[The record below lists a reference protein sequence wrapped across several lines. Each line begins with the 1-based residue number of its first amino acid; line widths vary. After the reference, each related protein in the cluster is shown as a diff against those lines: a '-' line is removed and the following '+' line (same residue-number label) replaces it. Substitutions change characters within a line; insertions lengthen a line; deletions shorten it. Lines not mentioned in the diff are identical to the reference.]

1 MIGVIGSI
9 STDFVVTTNRVPKQ
23 GETVYGQAF
32 ETTFGGKGANQAVA
46 AARLGGRVQ
55 MFGCVGGDQFG
66 LETKANLARNGVD
79 VTAIRTIENT
89 TTGSAHITVFEG
101 DNAIVYVPGANQEV
115 TVDYLKS
122 VEADLLACT
131 YFVIQNEI
139 PMPSIQYLIDLAD
152 AHDIKVTYDPAPF
165 IEIDKGYLEKVD
177 YLLPNETEAKE
188 MFGDQDVDALLGQ
201 YPAQLL
207 ITMGG
212 DGIRYHDGEVAVHV
226 PAIKG
231 EVVDT
236 TGAGDTFSGAFTVAL
251 SKGNSLA
258 DAIQFASIAGSL
270 SVQKFGAQ
278 GGMPTIDALKTHEKF
293 NDSWKV

>member
-46 AARLGGRVQ
+46 AARLDGQVQ
-55 MFGCVGGDQFG
+55 MFGCVGSDQFG

-122 VEADLLACT
+122 VEADLLTCT

-188 MFGDQDVDALLGQ
+188 MFGDLDTDVLLGQ

-212 DGIRYHDGEVAVHV
+212 DGVRYHDGEVAVHV

-231 EVVDT
+231 HVVDT

-278 GGMPTIDALKTHEKF
+278 GGMPTIDALKTHEEF
-293 NDSWKV
+293 NDSWQV

>member
-1 MIGVIGSI
+1 M
-9 STDFVVTTNRVPKQ
+9 
-23 GETVYGQAF
+23 
-32 ETTFGGKGANQAVA
+32 
-46 AARLGGRVQ
+46 
-55 MFGCVGGDQFG
+55 
-66 LETKANLARNGVD
+66 
-79 VTAIRTIENT
+79 RTIENT

-122 VEADLLACT
+122 VEVDLLTCT

-165 IEIDKGYLEKVD
+165 IEIDKAYLEKVD

-278 GGMPTIDALKTHEKF
+278 GGMPTIDALKAHEKF
-293 NDSWKV
+293 NDSWQV

>member
-46 AARLGGRVQ
+46 AARLGGQVQ

-66 LETKANLARNGVD
+66 QETKANLARNGVD

-122 VEADLLACT
+122 VEADLLTCT

-165 IEIDKGYLEKVD
+165 IEIDKAYLEKVD

-278 GGMPTIDALKTHEKF
+278 GGMPTIDALKAHEKF
-293 NDSWKV
+293 NDSWQV

>member
-46 AARLGGRVQ
+46 AARLGGQVQ
-55 MFGCVGGDQFG
+55 MFACVGSDQFG

-115 TVDYLKS
+115 TIDYLKS
-122 VEADLLACT
+122 VEADLLTCT

-165 IEIDKGYLEKVD
+165 IEIDKAYLEKVD

-278 GGMPTIDALKTHEKF
+278 GGMPTIDALKAHEKF
-293 NDSWKV
+293 NDSWQV

>member
-46 AARLGGRVQ
+46 AARLGGQVK

-66 LETKANLARNGVD
+66 EETKANLAENGVD
-79 VTAIRTIENT
+79 VSSVKTIENT

-101 DNAIVYVPGANQEV
+101 DNAIVYVPGANQQV

-165 IEIDKGYLEKVD
+165 IEIAPMYLEKVD

-188 MFGDQDVDALLGQ
+188 MFGDVNFDELLAQ

-207 ITMGG
+207 ITMSG
-212 DGIRYHDGEVAVHV
+212 DGVRYHDGEVAKHL

-231 EVVDT
+231 NVVDT

-251 SKGNSLA
+251 SKGNSLT

-278 GGMPTIDALKTHEKF
+278 GGMPTLDELKAHE
-293 NDSWKV
+293 NYNNNWQV

>member
-46 AARLGGRVQ
+46 AARLGGQVQ

-66 LETKANLARNGVD
+66 QETKANLARNGVD
-79 VTAIRTIENT
+79 VTAVKTIADT

-177 YLLPNETEAKE
+177 YLLPNETEAQE
-188 MFGDQDVDALLGQ
+188 MFGDQDVDALLGK

-212 DGIRYHDGEVAVHV
+212 EGIRYHDGEAAVHV

-278 GGMPTIDALKTHEKF
+278 GGMPTLDALKAHETF
-293 NDSWKV
+293 NDNWKV

>member
-46 AARLGGRVQ
+46 AARLGGQVQ

-66 LETKANLARNGVD
+66 QETKANLARNGVD
-79 VTAIRTIENT
+79 VTAVKTIENT

-139 PMPSIQYLIDLAD
+139 PMPSIQYLIDLAE

-165 IEIDKGYLEKVD
+165 IEIDKAYLEKVD

-188 MFGDQDVDALLGQ
+188 MFGDLEMDALLGQ

-207 ITMGG
+207 VTMGG
-212 DGIRYHDGEVAVHV
+212 DGVRYHDGEMAVHV

-231 EVVDT
+231 NVVDT

-258 DAIQFASIAGSL
+258 GAIQFASIAGSL

-278 GGMPTIDALKTHEKF
+278 GGMPTIDALKTHEEF
-293 NDSWKV
+293 NDSWQV

>member
-66 LETKANLARNGVD
+66 QETKANLARNGVD
-79 VTAIRTIENT
+79 VTAIKTIEDT

-165 IEIDKGYLEKVD
+165 IEIDKAYLEKVD

-251 SKGNSLA
+251 SKGNSVA

>member
-46 AARLGGRVQ
+46 AARLGGQVQ
-55 MFGCVGGDQFG
+55 MFGCVGSDQFG

-115 TVDYLKS
+115 TIDYLKS
-122 VEADLLACT
+122 VEADLLTCT

-165 IEIDKGYLEKVD
+165 IEIDKAYLEKVD

-278 GGMPTIDALKTHEKF
+278 GGMPTIDALKAHEKF
-293 NDSWKV
+293 NDSWQV

>member
-46 AARLGGRVQ
+46 AARLGGQVQ

-66 LETKANLARNGVD
+66 QETKANLARNGVD
-79 VTAIRTIENT
+79 VTAVKTIENT

-122 VEADLLACT
+122 VEADLLTCT

-139 PMPSIQYLIDLAD
+139 PMPSIQYLIDLAEE
-152 AHDIKVTYDPAPF
+152 HDIKVTYDPAPF
-165 IEIDKGYLEKVD
+165 IEIDKAYLEKVD

-188 MFGDQDVDALLGQ
+188 MFGDLETGALLGQ

-212 DGIRYHDGEVAVHV
+212 DGVRYHDGEMAVHV

-231 EVVDT
+231 NVVDT

-278 GGMPTIDALKTHEKF
+278 GGMPTIDALKTHEEF
-293 NDSWKV
+293 NDSWQV

>member
-46 AARLGGRVQ
+46 AARLGGQVK

-66 LETKANLARNGVD
+66 EETKANLAENGVD
-79 VTAIRTIENT
+79 VSSVKTIENT

-101 DNAIVYVPGANQEV
+101 DNAIVYVPGANQQV
-115 TVDYLKS
+115 TVDHLKS

-165 IEIDKGYLEKVD
+165 IEIAPMYLEKVD

-188 MFGDQDVDALLGQ
+188 MFGDVNFDELLAQ

-212 DGIRYHDGEVAVHV
+212 DGVRYHDGEVAKHL

-231 EVVDT
+231 NVVDT

-251 SKGNSLA
+251 SKGNSLT

-278 GGMPTIDALKTHEKF
+278 GGMPTLDELKAHE
-293 NDSWKV
+293 NYNNNWQV

>member
-46 AARLGGRVQ
+46 AARLGGQVQ

-66 LETKANLARNGVD
+66 QETKANLARNGVD
-79 VTAIRTIENT
+79 VTAVKTIENT

-122 VEADLLACT
+122 VETDLLACT

-139 PMPSIQYLIDLAD
+139 PMPSIQYLIDLAE

-165 IEIDKGYLEKVD
+165 IEIDKAYLEKVD

-188 MFGDQDVDALLGQ
+188 MFGDLETGALLGQ

-212 DGIRYHDGEVAVHV
+212 DGVRYHDGEMAVHV

-231 EVVDT
+231 NVVDT

-258 DAIQFASIAGSL
+258 DAIQFTSIAGSL

-278 GGMPTIDALKTHEKF
+278 GGMPTIDALKTHEEF
-293 NDSWKV
+293 NDSWQV

>member
-46 AARLGGRVQ
+46 AARLGGQVQ
-55 MFGCVGGDQFG
+55 MFGCVGSDQFG

-188 MFGDQDVDALLGQ
+188 MFGDLDTDVLLGQ

-207 ITMGG
+207 ITMVVTGCVTMMEKWLSMCQ
-212 DGIRYHDGEVAVHV
+212 RL
-226 PAIKG
+226 KG
-231 EVVDT
+231 
-236 TGAGDTFSGAFTVAL
+236 
-251 SKGNSLA
+251 
-258 DAIQFASIAGSL
+258 
-270 SVQKFGAQ
+270 
-278 GGMPTIDALKTHEKF
+278 M
-293 NDSWKV
+293 

>member
-46 AARLGGRVQ
+46 AARLGGQVQ
-55 MFGCVGGDQFG
+55 MFGCVGSDQFG

-165 IEIDKGYLEKVD
+165 IEIDKAYLEKVD

>member
-9 STDFVVTTNRVPKQ
+9 STDFVVTTKRVPKQ

-46 AARLGGRVQ
+46 AARLGGQVK

-66 LETKANLARNGVD
+66 IETKANLQANGVNTD
-79 VTAIRTIENT
+79 AIQVIEDT

-115 TVDYLKS
+115 TVAYLKS
-122 VEADLLACT
+122 VESDLLACD

-139 PMPSIQYLIDLAD
+139 PMPSIKYLIDLAD
-152 AHDIKVTYDPAPF
+152 VNDIKVTYDPAPF
-165 IEIDKGYLEKVD
+165 IEIEKGYLEKVD

-188 MFGDQDVDALLGQ
+188 MFGDIATGDLLAT
-201 YPAQLL
+201 YPAQLI

-212 DGIRYHDGEVAVHV
+212 DGVTYHDGEKVVSVA
-226 PAIKG
+226 AIKG
-231 EVVDT
+231 DLVDT

-251 SKGNSLA
+251 SKGNSL
-258 DAIQFASIAGSL
+258 DQAIDFASLAGSL

-278 GGMPTIDALKTHEKF
+278 GGMPTVAELQAHPSYNSDWLI
-293 NDSWKV
+293 

>member
-46 AARLGGRVQ
+46 AARLGGQVQ

-66 LETKANLARNGVD
+66 QETKANLARNGVD
-79 VTAIRTIENT
+79 VTAVKTIENT

-165 IEIDKGYLEKVD
+165 IEIDKAYLEKVD

-188 MFGDQDVDALLGQ
+188 MFGDLDMDALLGQ

-207 ITMGG
+207 VTMGG
-212 DGIRYHDGEVAVHV
+212 DGVRYHDGEKAVHV

-231 EVVDT
+231 NVVDT

-278 GGMPTIDALKTHEKF
+278 GGMPTIDALKTHEEF
-293 NDSWKV
+293 NDSWQV

>member
-46 AARLGGRVQ
+46 AARLGGQVQ

-66 LETKANLARNGVD
+66 QETKANLARNGVD
-79 VTAIRTIENT
+79 VTAVKTIENT

-122 VEADLLACT
+122 VETDLLACT

-139 PMPSIQYLIDLAD
+139 PMPSIQYLIDLAE
-152 AHDIKVTYDPAPF
+152 ARDIKVTYDPAPF
-165 IEIDKGYLEKVD
+165 IEIDKAYLEKVD

-188 MFGDQDVDALLGQ
+188 MFGDLETGALLGQ

-207 ITMGG
+207 VTMGG
-212 DGIRYHDGEVAVHV
+212 DGVRYHDGEMAVHV

-231 EVVDT
+231 NVVDT

-278 GGMPTIDALKTHEKF
+278 GGMPTIDALKTHEEF
-293 NDSWKV
+293 NDSWQV

>member
-46 AARLGGRVQ
+46 AARLGGQVQ

-66 LETKANLARNGVD
+66 QETKANLARNGVD
-79 VTAIRTIENT
+79 VTAVKTIENT

-131 YFVIQNEI
+131 YLVIQNEI

-152 AHDIKVTYDPAPF
+152 AHDIQVTYDPAPF
-165 IEIDKGYLEKVD
+165 IEIDKAYLEKVD
-177 YLLPNETEAKE
+177 YLLPNETEAKA
-188 MFGDQDVDALLGQ
+188 MFGDLETDALLGQ

-212 DGIRYHDGEVAVHV
+212 DGVRYHDGEKAVHV

-231 EVVDT
+231 NVVDT

-278 GGMPTIDALKTHEKF
+278 GGMPTIDALKTHEEF
-293 NDSWKV
+293 NDSWQV

>member
-46 AARLGGRVQ
+46 AARLGGQVQ
-55 MFGCVGGDQFG
+55 MFGCVGSDQFG

-115 TVDYLKS
+115 TIDYLKS
-122 VEADLLACT
+122 VEADLLTCT

-165 IEIDKGYLEKVD
+165 IEIDKAYLEKVD

-212 DGIRYHDGEVAVHV
+212 DGVRYHDGEVAVHV

-278 GGMPTIDALKTHEKF
+278 GGMPTIDALKAHEKF
-293 NDSWKV
+293 NDSWQV

>member
-46 AARLGGRVQ
+46 AARLGGQVQ

-79 VTAIRTIENT
+79 VTAVKTIADT

-139 PMPSIQYLIDLAD
+139 PMPSIQYLIELAD

-165 IEIDKGYLEKVD
+165 IEIDKGYLEKVE
-177 YLLPNETEAKE
+177 YLLPNETEAQE
-188 MFGDQDVDALLGQ
+188 MFGDQDVDALLGK

-212 DGIRYHDGEVAVHV
+212 EGIRYHDGEAAVHV

-278 GGMPTIDALKTHEKF
+278 GGMPTLDALKAHETF
-293 NDSWKV
+293 NDNWKV

>member
-9 STDFVVTTNRVPKQ
+9 STDFVVTTNRVPNQ

-46 AARLGGRVQ
+46 AARLGGDVK
-55 MFGCVGGDQFG
+55 MFGCVGSDQFG
-66 LETKANLARNGVD
+66 VETKQNLLDNGVNID
-79 VTAIRTIENT
+79 AVKVIEGT

-115 TVDYLKS
+115 TVDYLQS
-122 VEADLLACT
+122 VEADLLACD
-131 YFVIQNEI
+131 YFIIQNEI
-139 PMPSIQYLIDLAD
+139 PMASIEYLIDLAD

-165 IEIDKGYLEKVD
+165 VKVKPAYLAKVA
-177 YLLPNETEAKE
+177 YLLPNESEAKE
-188 MFGDQDVDALLGQ
+188 LFGDEDVASLLAK
-201 YPAQLL
+201 YPKQLL

-212 DGIRYHDGEVAVHV
+212 DGVTYHDGQEVVAID
-226 PAIKG
+226 AIKG

-251 SKGNSLA
+251 SKGNDLSK
-258 DAIQFASIAGSL
+258 AIAFASLAGSL
-270 SVQKFGAQ
+270 SVRKFGAQ
-278 GGMPTIDALKTHEKF
+278 GGMPTVAEMQA
-293 NDSWKV
+293 DSHYNQDWIV

>member
-46 AARLGGRVQ
+46 AARLGGQVQ

-66 LETKANLARNGVD
+66 QETKANLARNGVD
-79 VTAIRTIENT
+79 VTAVKTIADT

-177 YLLPNETEAKE
+177 YLLPNETEAQE

-212 DGIRYHDGEVAVHV
+212 EGIRYHDGEAAVHV

-278 GGMPTIDALKTHEKF
+278 GGMPTLDALKAHETF
-293 NDSWKV
+293 NDNWKV

>member
-46 AARLGGRVQ
+46 AARLGGQVK

-66 LETKANLARNGVD
+66 EETKANLAENGVD
-79 VTAIRTIENT
+79 VSSVKTIENT

-101 DNAIVYVPGANQEV
+101 DNAIVYVPGANQQV

-165 IEIDKGYLEKVD
+165 IEIAPMYLEKVD

-188 MFGDQDVDALLGQ
+188 MFGDVNFDELLAQ

-212 DGIRYHDGEVAVHV
+212 DGVRYHDGEVAKHL

-231 EVVDT
+231 NVVDT

-251 SKGNSLA
+251 SKGNGLT

-278 GGMPTIDALKTHEKF
+278 GGMPTLDELKAHE
-293 NDSWKV
+293 NYNNNWQV

>member
-9 STDFVVTTNRVPKQ
+9 STDFVVTTKRVPKQ

-46 AARLGGRVQ
+46 AARLGGQVK

-66 LETKANLARNGVD
+66 KDTKANLMQNGVD
-79 VTAIRTIENT
+79 VTAVKTIDNT

-122 VEADLLACT
+122 VEDDLLACT

-139 PMPSIQYLIDLAD
+139 PMPSIQYLINLAD
-152 AHDIKVTYDPAPF
+152 ANDIKVTYDPAPF
-165 IEIDKGYLEKVD
+165 IEIAPDYLEKVD

-188 MFGDQDVDALLGQ
+188 MFGNIDTNELLSQ

-212 DGIRYHDGEVAVHV
+212 DGVSYHDGDAPVHV

-231 EVVDT
+231 DVVDT

-251 SKGNSLA
+251 SKGNNLS
-258 DAIQFASIAGSL
+258 DAIQFAAIAGSL

-278 GGMPTIDALKTHEKF
+278 GGMPTIEELKGHEQF
-293 NDSWKV
+293 NTNWQV